1 VIEAFVAM
9 PAGSDLADHLAELVA
24 PLGQV
29 VARRMFGGFG
39 LYLDGTMFGLIADGS
54 LYLKVDDA
62 NRPAFQAAGCMPFTY
77 LARGAPR
84 TIGSFW
90 QAPGEML
97 ETRDAALVWVR
108 GALDA
113 ALRAGAAKR
122 AATRKRTPR
131 PVARERSAA
140 ARPKTPSAKRGS
152 GSSRGS
158 KPSPRPPRARRS
170 R

>member
-1 VIEAFVAM
+1 V
-9 PAGSDLADHLAELVA
+9 PASDLADHLAELVA
-24 PLGQV
+24 PLGRV

-62 NRPAFQAAGCMPFTY
+62 NRPAFEAAGCAPFTY
-77 LARGAPR
+77 VAQGATR
-84 TIGSFW
+84 TIGSFR

-97 ETRDAALVWVR
+97 EARDAALVWVR
-108 GALDA
+108 GAVDA
-113 ALRAGAAKR
+113 ALRAAAAKR
-122 AATRKRTPR
+122 TRKPR
-131 PVARERSAA
+131 LTKGGAKAGAA
-140 ARPKTPSAKRGS
+140 AKASGSRGP

-158 KPSPRPPRARRS
+158 KPSPRPRRARRS